1 VTAKRRR
8 GALMLSLS
16 LACGGLA
23 ASEVQSRSAAARQQV
38 GAPVTVVTVTKRV
51 GPGTKLTGKLLGIRS
66 VPARFAPPDAL
77 TDARTAIGLRTAGA
91 LEPGAYVTA
100 GALDTGGADPEDQ
113 AARSGPGRGER
124 AVELKV
130 AAVQGIAPGARVD
143 VVVSTQKRTTLALED
158 VELLALRDGGGQGD
172 PGQEDQT
179 TIATL
184 RVTVKEAVYLTAAH
198 NFAREVRLL
207 PRSPGDT
214 RRAGALEFDGGS
226 L

>member
-1 VTAKRRR
+1 MTARRRR

-23 ASEVQSRSAAARQQV
+23 ASEVKSRSAAVEQQV
-38 GAPVTVVTVTKRV
+38 GTPVTVVTVRKDLK
-51 GPGTKLTGKLLGIRS
+51 PGTTLSAKLLATKVI
-66 VPARFAPPDAL
+66 PAKYAPPDAL

-91 LEPGAYVTA
+91 LSRGTYVTA
-100 GALDTGGADPEDQ
+100 GALDTNGDEPE
-113 AARSGPGRGER
+113 RGGPGKGER
-124 AVELKV
+124 AIELKV

-143 VVVSTQKRTTLALED
+143 IVVTTQKRTTLALED
-158 VELLALRDGGGQGD
+158 VELLALEQDGGATD
-172 PGQEDQT
+172 PGQEATMQ
-179 TIATL
+179 ATL
-184 RVTVKEAVYLTAAH
+184 RVTLKEAVYLTAAH